1 MLINCQNIFSPL
13 SCLSMAIAPT
23 YFKLCWSHL
32 GVCCQSDQQTSSMR
46 WGVRDYNS
54 FRWLKRPMEL
64 AEVNIM
70 KEDLWHSANMVLGR
84 ELRFSM
90 RMVHREECALKK
102 WTLVPGLN
110 CLKTNKNKKKNHNL
124 QMIIFSNVE
133 YIKVNTLG

>member
-1 MLINCQNIFSPL
+1 
-13 SCLSMAIAPT
+13 
-23 YFKLCWSHL
+23 
-32 GVCCQSDQQTSSMR
+32 
-46 WGVRDYNS
+46 
-54 FRWLKRPMEL
+54 MEL

-70 KEDLWHSANMVLGR
+70 KENLWHSANMVLGR
-84 ELRFSM
+84 ELRSSM